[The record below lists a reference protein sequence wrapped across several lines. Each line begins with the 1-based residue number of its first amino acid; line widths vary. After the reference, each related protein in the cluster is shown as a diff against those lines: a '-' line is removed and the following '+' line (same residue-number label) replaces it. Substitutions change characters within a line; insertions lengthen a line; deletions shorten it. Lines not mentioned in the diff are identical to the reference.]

1 MIIGINA
8 VNINSGGGITHI
20 ESILIHLPKDFI
32 NNGKIILWANPIL
45 FNYLKKKNLNK
56 NIIIIKKKPILFGL
70 FWRLFFLY
78 KELKKNNC
86 DIFFAVDGLALQKFK
101 KTVILYQNLLPFC
114 NQEIVKYG
122 FNLITFKFIILRYLY
137 YISQKKSDGVIYLSQ
152 YSKLKIEKQIGKFKK
167 SVIIPHGVSNIFF
180 SIKKNNIS
188 NNKNINIVYI
198 SSIDLYKHQWNI
210 VEAIELLIKENF
222 NVKLHLVGPIKNKI
236 AKNLVNKSVD
246 KLNSIKKNSVIF
258 YGELNRSKM
267 IRMLKKMNYYIYA
280 SSCESFGISLIEGIA
295 TKLTVLSSDKSGL
308 KEIIGGKYI
317 SYFDPTNTISI
328 YKSLKNKFLNA
339 ESVVIDKKKILKRF
353 NWHQITA
360 RNIKFMTDIYNG
372 NRKN

>member
-137 YISQKKSDGVIYLSQ
+137 YISKKKSDGVIY
-152 YSKLKIEKQIGKFKK
+152 F
-167 SVIIPHGVSNIFF
+167 PF
-180 SIKKNNIS
+180 
-188 NNKNINIVYI
+188 
-198 SSIDLYKHQWNI
+198 
-210 VEAIELLIKENF
+210 
-222 NVKLHLVGPIKNKI
+222 
-236 AKNLVNKSVD
+236 
-246 KLNSIKKNSVIF
+246 
-258 YGELNRSKM
+258 RSK
-267 IRMLKKMNYYIYA
+267 K
-280 SSCESFGISLIEGIA
+280 
-295 TKLTVLSSDKSGL
+295 
-308 KEIIGGKYI
+308 
-317 SYFDPTNTISI
+317 
-328 YKSLKNKFLNA
+328 
-339 ESVVIDKKKILKRF
+339 
-353 NWHQITA
+353 
-360 RNIKFMTDIYNG
+360 
-372 NRKN
+372 